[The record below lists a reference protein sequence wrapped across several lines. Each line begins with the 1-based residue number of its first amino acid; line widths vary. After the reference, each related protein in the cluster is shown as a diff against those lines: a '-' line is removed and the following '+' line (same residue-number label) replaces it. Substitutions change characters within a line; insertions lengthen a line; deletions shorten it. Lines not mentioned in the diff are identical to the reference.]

1 MKTAKISV
9 LVVVLLMLALPV
21 LQLKLKLFTE
31 YPLGGYYTKI
41 EKPSLKSF
49 SCAGWFDGSFQDT
62 LAFRVNSHIGLRG
75 PLIRV
80 NNQCDYSLFGMIHA
94 DGFVRGKKGMLYEED
109 YIHEYT
115 GNYFIGTAPIDK
127 KLARLK
133 NVMDSLK
140 AHGVTL
146 ILVFEPGKASFYP
159 EYIPDRYFDDLPT
172 NRQESGIGYQ
182 ASGQKRHIVLSENLA
197 LGIGPLAS
205 GQKRHIALSENLALG
220 IGHWALGQTQ
230 KVTQSLLRSFTHSL
244 THSISQSVNQSI
256 SQSFFR
262 HDIPATR
269 HPSRVTR
276 HASRVT
282 TFPSPV
288 TRHASRVTNYT
299 HYLSRCLELGLP
311 FIDLNQWFIQMKDT
325 ARYPLFPK
333 YGMHWSLYAVPLAVD
348 TIVKAIEAN
357 TGTDLPGFCAWI
369 AGNQGEEFKVQSSNV
384 KIQNLKDQSISQS
397 FTHSLIH
404 SFTHSDE
411 PLGSDNDIGQLLN
424 LVCAPRRTN
433 EVYPVVAFDT
443 VTPREVD
450 ALVIADSYYVNIVD
464 TFGQKLFRKQDYWYY
479 NKKLYPYQNDNPP
492 KYVDKSN
499 LREKLLGY
507 DVILLMVS
515 EINLHCGF
523 WNFADEAYL
532 AFHPEERDTWIYD
545 LENEIRNERSWF
557 RFMVRKARIQQRPL
571 EELITADARYTY
583 YSNIAD
589 YPPRNREDSIYHIAL
604 SIRNSP
610 DWFEV
615 VKKKAVERNI
625 PVDSMVMIDAEYT
638 WEEQRKIK

>member
-1 MKTAKISV
+1 MKTAKVSV

-31 YPLGGYYTKI
+31 SPLGGYYTKI
-41 EKPSLKSF
+41 EKPSLKLF

-62 LAFRVNSHIGLRG
+62 LAFRINSHIGLRG

-94 DGFVRGKKGMLYEED
+94 DGFVRGKGGMLYEED

-159 EYIPDRYFDDLPT
+159 EYIPDRYFDELPT
-172 NRQESGIGYQ
+172 NRQESGIVFR
-182 ASGQKRHIVLSENLA
+182 ASGQKR
-197 LGIGPLAS
+197 P
-205 GQKRHIALSENLALG
+205 IALSANTVWG
-220 IGHWALGQTQ
+220 IGYWALGQTH
-230 KVTQSLLRSFTHSL
+230 KVTQSLLHSL

-262 HDIPATR
+262 HASPITR
-269 HPSRVTR
+269 HDFPVTRHASPVTTFPSRVTR
-276 HASRVT
+276 H
-282 TFPSPV
+282 PSL
-288 TRHASRVTNYT
+288 VTNYT

-311 FIDLNQWFIQMKDT
+311 FIDLNQWFLQMKDT
-325 ARYPLFPK
+325 SRYPLFPR
-333 YGMHWSLYAVPLAVD
+333 YGMHWSLYAVPLTVD
-348 TIVKAIEAN
+348 TLVKAIEAN
-357 TGTDLPGFCAWI
+357 TGAGLPGFCAWI
-369 AGNQGEEFKVQSSNV
+369 AGEGKGIQMSKFKCQNSNV
-384 KIQNLKDQSISQS
+384 KTQNQSVNQSISQS
-397 FTHSLIH
+397 IKY
-404 SFTHSDE
+404 SFTHSE
-411 PLGSDNDIGQLLN
+411 APLGTDNDIGQLLN
-424 LVCAPRRTN
+424 LVCAPKRTN
-433 EVYPVVAFDT
+433 EVYPVIAFDT
-443 VTPREVD
+443 AAPRTVD

-507 DVILLMVS
+507 NVILLMVS

-545 LENEIRNERSWF
+545 IENEIRNERSWF
-557 RFMVRKARIQQRPL
+557 RFMVRKAGIQQRPL
-571 EELITADARYTY
+571 DELITADARYTY
-583 YSNIAD
+583 YSNIAN
-589 YPPRNREDSIYHIAL
+589 YPPRNREDSIYRIAL

-625 PVDSMVMIDAEYT
+625 PIDSMVMIDAEYT
-638 WEEQRKIK
+638 WEEQRRIK